1 VKAKIRHA
9 LNEAH
14 ILILGTQVLI
24 GFQYRAVLKPGF
36 GTCRQHQSGSA
47 WPGSAC

>member
-9 LNEAH
+9 LNEAR

-24 GFQYRAVLKPGF
+24 GFQYRAVLEPGF
-36 GTCRQHQSGSA
+36 EHGVYVGSMA
-47 WPGSAC
+47 P